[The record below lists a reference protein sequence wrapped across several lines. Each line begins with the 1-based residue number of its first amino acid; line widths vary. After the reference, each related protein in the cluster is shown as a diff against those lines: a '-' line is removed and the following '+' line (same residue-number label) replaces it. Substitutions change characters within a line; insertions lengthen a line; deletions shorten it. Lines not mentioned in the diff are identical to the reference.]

1 MIVKPKLYS
10 DKEFGGYM
18 ENPGIEP
25 GNYQFFT
32 LSIELFK

>member
-1 MIVKPKLYS
+1 
-10 DKEFGGYM
+10 M

-32 LSIELFK
+32 LSIELFKWFPRPV